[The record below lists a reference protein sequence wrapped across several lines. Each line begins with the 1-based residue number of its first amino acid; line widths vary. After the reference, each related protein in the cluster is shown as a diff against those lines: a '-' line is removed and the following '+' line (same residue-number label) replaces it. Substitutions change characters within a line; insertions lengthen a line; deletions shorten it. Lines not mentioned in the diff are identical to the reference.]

1 MLSLPEYE
9 RLVYTLP
16 GRYPSIRRSTLVVIR
31 RGPAFAELRGAVEF
45 EGEITLTVWE
55 DLNFA
60 RGVIQGYSYAVNQP
74 GERLYWYDPQ
84 PHPNDPSLASTHPH
98 HKHVHPNI
106 KRNRIPAPGLS
117 FSRANLPLLVE
128 EIERELLG
136 MEE

>member
-1 MLSLPEYE
+1 MLSLPDYE

-16 GRYPSIRRSTLVVIR
+16 DRYPSIRQSTLVVIR
-31 RGPAFAELRGAVEF
+31 RGPAFAELTGVVEF

-55 DLNFA
+55 DLNFVP
-60 RGVIQGYSYAVNQP
+60 GVIQGYSYAVNRR

-98 HKHVHPNI
+98 HKHVPPDI
-106 KRNRIPAPGLS
+106 KHNRVPAPGLS
-117 FSRANLPLLVE
+117 FARPNLPLLIE

-136 MEE
+136 QPG